1 MSRSCGLS
9 CLFLNKQ
16 EKLGFCKTIF
26 LALPVPLFQN
36 ASYSLHPSQTVD
48 FTSKTH
54 SNQQNALIN
63 MSLLINIF
71 FNSSDGAQ
79 DLLGGWL
86 LYREQFPC
94 MNLECVFVCDLLD
107 VCKNTDKSVWR
118 FK

>member
-1 MSRSCGLS
+1 MANITEHLS
-9 CLFLNKQ
+9 SNNKNFSYNLDRTEETLQQTGYNFFLLQ
-16 EKLGFCKTIF
+16 L
-26 LALPVPLFQN
+26 V
-36 ASYSLHPSQTVD
+36 
-48 FTSKTH
+48 
-54 SNQQNALIN
+54 
-63 MSLLINIF
+63 F
-71 FNSSDGAQ
+71 FDSSDKAQ